1 VGKAS
6 AQSWGPGEG
15 RNSAPAPGVVF
26 SLKSGAADTD
36 GAWTLFEYSAP
47 PGFPGPPAHWH
58 KATEEA
64 FFVLEGTV
72 RFEIDDDTIDVPAG
86 GYARIPPGTVHR
98 FFNPTDARC
107 TFLGLCVP
115 GGLERYFDEL
125 TDLMAGEPSWP
136 PADMSPVLALMAKH
150 DTFPPPGP

>member
-1 VGKAS
+1 
-6 AQSWGPGEG
+6 
-15 RNSAPAPGVVF
+15 VF

-36 GAWTLFEYSAP
+36 GAWTLFEYSAA

-58 KATEEA
+58 KETEEA

-72 RFEIDDDTIDVPAG
+72 RFEIDDDTIHVPAG

-98 FFNPTDARC
+98 FSNPTDAPC
-107 TFLGLCVP
+107 TCLGLCVP

-125 TDLMAGEPSWP
+125 ADLMAGEPSWP
-136 PADMSPVLALMAKH
+136 PADMSPVLTLMAKH